1 MRLISR
7 ARILHRFSSRSDGS
21 AGLTRC
27 APKAPA
33 SVLCGTLRRPT
44 ERNTVRTSDFGDAVE
59 NLCIIR
65 ARRAIAG
72 PLVLLLAVFGG
83 CDLSEGP
90 DIFEASKQG
99 NAEQVKKLLAKDP
112 SLANARYEG
121 GTYRQQTPLHF
132 ASTAEV
138 VKILVGAGA
147 LVMAGD
153 GIGRTPLHLAVNK
166 EVAQALIE
174 GGTKVMA
181 ENPKGPTPL
190 HLADTAGVAE
200 VLISNGAKVNYHKQ
214 YEKPPLYWAILDNK
228 PDVVE
233 VLLKNRAKR
242 RKQLPNDRTMLHH
255 AAYYGRAEVIDVLLR
270 YRSRVNSTDKYGATP
285 LHHAV
290 VQNKLAAAERLM
302 KGGANVNARL
312 KQGTAVF
319 ENMRETDAGG
329 KTALGIAKSQEMKE
343 LLKRYRAS
351 E

>member
-1 MRLISR
+1 MNEN
-7 ARILHRFSSRSDGS
+7 
-21 AGLTRC
+21 GLQ
-27 APKAPA
+27 
-33 SVLCGTLRRPT
+33 LR
-44 ERNTVRTSDFGDAVE
+44 G
-59 NLCIIR
+59 
-65 ARRAIAG
+65 AIAG

-90 DIFEASKQG
+90 DIFEAAKQG
-99 NAEQVKKLLAKDP
+99 NAEQVKELLAKDP

-153 GIGRTPLHLAVNK
+153 GIGR
-166 EVAQALIE
+166 
-174 GGTKVMA
+174 
-181 ENPKGPTPL
+181 TPL

-290 VQNKLAAAERLM
+290 VQNKLAAAERRM

-351 E
+351 EWVLATSLIRSSSSGRNPEPRTPMHNSG